1 MNVIIIGAGG
11 HGKVVLD
18 ILQRDSDADL
28 IGFVDDDINSHDK
41 IIDGLQVLG
50 NINSLPKLIAVYKV
64 DAAII
69 AVGDNKVRAELFDKM
84 KGLGLKLKRAI
95 HPNALIARDVEIGEG
110 VVIAAGAVINTG
122 TRIGNNVIINTG
134 AVIDH
139 DNVIEDNAHI
149 SPGVKLAG
157 RVTIGKYTHV
167 GLGATIVED
176 LTIGENTTIGAG
188 AVVLA
193 DIPAHTTAVGVPAR
207 IIKHK
212 KTVNDGVSE

>member
-18 ILQRDSDADL
+18 ILQHDSDADL
-28 IGFVDDDINSHDK
+28 IGFIDDDVTSHDK
-41 IIDGLQVLG
+41 IIDGLRVLG
-50 NINSLPKLIAVYKV
+50 SVNSLSKLIAVYKV

-84 KGLGLKLKRAI
+84 KGLGLKLKGAI
-95 HPNALIARDVEIGEG
+95 HPDALIARDVEVGEG

-122 TRIGNNVIINTG
+122 GRIGNNVIINTG
-134 AVIDH
+134 AVLDH
-139 DNVIEDNAHI
+139 DDVIEDNAHI

-157 RVTIGKYTHV
+157 RVTVGKYTHV
-167 GLGATIVED
+167 GLGVTIVED

-193 DIPAHTTAVGVPAR
+193 NIPANTTAVGVPAR

-212 KTVNDGVSE
+212 SPSKNEASE